1 MLGFS
6 FLKLIIQNSWK
17 TFHALIEYNLMILP
31 IVLEMTILIYVVI
44 AMVLQLWLEPIKNH
58 ANLWA
63 PIGEYH
69 ELAMDWH
76 HC

>member
-1 MLGFS
+1 
-6 FLKLIIQNSWK
+6 
-17 TFHALIEYNLMILP
+17 MILP